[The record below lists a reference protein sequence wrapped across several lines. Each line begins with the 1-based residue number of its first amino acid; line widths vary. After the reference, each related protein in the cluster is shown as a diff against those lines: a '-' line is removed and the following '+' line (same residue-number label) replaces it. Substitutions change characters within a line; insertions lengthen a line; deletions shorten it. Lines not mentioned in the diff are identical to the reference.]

1 MRNLKGKTMIVTG
14 AAGGIGTAIA
24 RLFDTQGVLL
34 VLSDI
39 DSDGLAKTARL
50 LTREPLCV
58 TCDITK
64 LEQVRTLVM
73 AALERFGTVDILVN
87 NAGIIEP
94 SLFEHCTQANIQ
106 RQVDINLIGTI
117 NCTREVI
124 PVMKKGGG
132 GHIATISSMAGIV
145 PETYGSIYT
154 ATKFALRG
162 FNLALAI
169 ELRHHSIGVS
179 TIFPDSVAT
188 PMLRYEAEH
197 AGGSP
202 ITFLNAPQEPA
213 VVAKAI
219 LNAIRYNRVEVCVPA
234 STGIFSKIIMCWPWA
249 VTKLWPL
256 LEYLGAR
263 KKTAAAQQIRQY
275 LEK

>member
-94 SLFEHCTQANIQ
+94 SLFEHCTQ
-106 RQVDINLIGTI
+106 LT
-117 NCTREVI
+117 
-124 PVMKKGGG
+124 
-132 GHIATISSMAGIV
+132 SSAKW
-145 PETYGSIYT
+145 T
-154 ATKFALRG
+154 
-162 FNLALAI
+162 
-169 ELRHHSIGVS
+169 S
-179 TIFPDSVAT
+179 T
-188 PMLRYEAEH
+188 
-197 AGGSP
+197 
-202 ITFLNAPQEPA
+202 
-213 VVAKAI
+213 
-219 LNAIRYNRVEVCVPA
+219 
-234 STGIFSKIIMCWPWA
+234 
-249 VTKLWPL
+249 
-256 LEYLGAR
+256 
-263 KKTAAAQQIRQY
+263 
-275 LEK
+275 